1 MPHIQPHIDPTDLI
15 IDLTKRSN
23 TELGR
28 KLAQVYQ
35 DVFNEDELDFLI
47 AAIGEIQEIFP
58 TVPPETTIA
67 QVIDIWANRRLK
79 ELD

>member
-1 MPHIQPHIDPTDLI
+1 MPHIEPHIDPTDLI

-47 AAIGEIQEIFP
+47 AAIGEIQEIFAIS
-58 TVPPETTIA
+58 PPETTIA
-67 QVIDIWANRRLK
+67 QVIDIWVNQRLK